1 MSGQVP
7 FLVAMPRRNENAAL
21 LAAVARRAD
30 EGVQRAPQ
38 RAEVPRAGAAGG
50 AALPPAGG
58 GGGGAAAAHPPAA
71 DEAHDNITVLNDN
84 DVLRKSF
91 AGSV

>member
-38 RAEVPRAGAAGG
+38 RAAVPRAGAA
-50 AALPPAGG
+50 ALPPAGGG

>member
-1 MSGQVP
+1 
-7 FLVAMPRRNENAAL
+7 MPRRNENAAF

-38 RAEVPRAGAAGG
+38 RGEVPR
-50 AALPPAGG
+50 AGG
-58 GGGGAAAAHPPAA
+58 GGGGGAAAAAAAAHPPAA
-71 DEAHDNITVLNDN
+71 DEPHDNITVLNDN